1 MAKRAP
7 RLLFT
12 EDELDTPELQKP
24 IKKAEKAQK
33 KLTKAEAKIPKKKI
47 VQKQRV
53 YDPKENQVVTRL
65 VFEETEKKRPSKL
78 SHAVKAS
85 PINAVS
91 AVSHSMVAEDL
102 QCRRQ
107 PHRSAGE
114 AYGDE
119 ALSGK

>member
-1 MAKRAP
+1 MAKRSP

-12 EDELDTPELQKP
+12 EEELETPELQKP

-78 SHAVKAS
+78 THAAAAT
-85 PINAVS
+85 PLNAVS
-91 AVSHSMVAEDL
+91 AA
-102 QCRRQ
+102 
-107 PHRSAGE
+107 
-114 AYGDE
+114 
-119 ALSGK
+119 SGTA